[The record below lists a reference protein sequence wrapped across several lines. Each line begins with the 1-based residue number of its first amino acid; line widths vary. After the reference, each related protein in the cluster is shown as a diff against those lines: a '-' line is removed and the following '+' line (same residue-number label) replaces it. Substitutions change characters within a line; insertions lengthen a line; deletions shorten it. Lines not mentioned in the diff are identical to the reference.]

1 MLNKIVLTTSPYFRP
16 IVVRKVWLI
25 LSRCIRNTFG
35 DLYIGLIISSIFP
48 ISPISSNLY
57 NRRFQHIESQAF
69 RKFTKQ
75 VCKYFPL
82 HKAFLIKLKSVNIW
96 SVVLQFF
103 LKPAWEGES
112 MSLLSISFSMR
123 LQISELNSFPN
134 ELNRVFL
141 DNLKG
146 PFQNHFCVLNE

>member
-57 NRRFQHIESQAF
+57 NRRFRHIESQVF
-69 RKFTKQ
+69 RKSTKQ
-75 VCKYFPL
+75 VYKYFPL
-82 HKAFLIKLKSVNIW
+82 IIAFLIKLKSVNIW

-103 LKPAWEGES
+103 LKLAWEGES
-112 MSLLSISFSMR
+112 MSLLSTSFSMWF
-123 LQISELNSFPN
+123 QKSELNRFPN
-134 ELNRVFL
+134 ELNRVT
-141 DNLKG
+141 
-146 PFQNHFCVLNE
+146 PR

>member
-57 NRRFQHIESQAF
+57 NRRFRHIESQVF
-69 RKFTKQ
+69 RKSTKQ
-75 VCKYFPL
+75 VYKYFPL
-82 HKAFLIKLKSVNIW
+82 IIAFSIKLKSVNIW

-103 LKPAWEGES
+103 LKLAWEGES
-112 MSLLSISFSMR
+112 MSLLSISFSMWF
-123 LQISELNSFPN
+123 QKSELNRFPN
-134 ELNRVFL
+134 ELNRVT
-141 DNLKG
+141 
-146 PFQNHFCVLNE
+146 PR

>member
-57 NRRFQHIESQAF
+57 NRRFRHIESQVF
-69 RKFTKQ
+69 RKSAKQ
-75 VCKYFPL
+75 VYKYFPL
-82 HKAFLIKLKSVNIW
+82 IIAFLIKLKSVNIW

-103 LKPAWEGES
+103 LKLAWEGES
-112 MSLLSISFSMR
+112 MSLLSISFSMWF
-123 LQISELNSFPN
+123 QKSELNRFPN
-134 ELNRVFL
+134 ELNRVT
-141 DNLKG
+141 
-146 PFQNHFCVLNE
+146 PR

>member
-35 DLYIGLIISSIFP
+35 DLYIGLIISNIFP

-57 NRRFQHIESQAF
+57 NRCFRHIESQVF
-69 RKFTKQ
+69 RKSTKQ
-75 VCKYFPL
+75 VYKYFPL
-82 HKAFLIKLKSVNIW
+82 IIAFLIKLKSVNIW

-103 LKPAWEGES
+103 LKLAWEGES
-112 MSLLSISFSMR
+112 MSLLSISFSMWF
-123 LQISELNSFPN
+123 QKSELNRFPN
-134 ELNRVFL
+134 ELNRVT
-141 DNLKG
+141 
-146 PFQNHFCVLNE
+146 PR

>member
-16 IVVRKVWLI
+16 IVGRKVWLI

-57 NRRFQHIESQAF
+57 NRRFRHIESQVF
-69 RKFTKQ
+69 RKSTKQ
-75 VCKYFPL
+75 VYKYFPL
-82 HKAFLIKLKSVNIW
+82 IIAFLIKLKSVNIW

-103 LKPAWEGES
+103 LKLAWEGES
-112 MSLLSISFSMR
+112 MSLLSISFSMWF
-123 LQISELNSFPN
+123 QKSELNRFPN
-134 ELNRVFL
+134 ELNRVT
-141 DNLKG
+141 
-146 PFQNHFCVLNE
+146 PR